1 MNRFDNKGILRR
13 AQSMGRGLAFIDFK
27 ASKSNVDF
35 LFFRKLKVNFIKIVW
50 DLYLKLKSIDGS
62 HYTGYLNVIS
72 GVEYYKMIVKLNAS
86 TNKE

>member
-35 LFFRKLKVNFIKIVW
+35 LFFRKLKVNFIKIVCAEMGITMKEF
-50 DLYLKLKSIDGS
+50 Y
-62 HYTGYLNVIS
+62 
-72 GVEYYKMIVKLNAS
+72 
-86 TNKE
+86 NKK